1 MRLSEEKNGQLE
13 RLRAFDLTIKLM
25 LVFLLLGSRVLYL
38 YSFPAHIYLALA
50 GTAIIGFIAKVGLF
64 WLISRE
70 WIA

>member
-1 MRLSEEKNGQLE
+1 MDEKNNGQIE

-38 YSFPAHIYLALA
+38 YGFPPHIYLALA
-50 GTAIIGFIAKVGLF
+50 GTAIIGFVAKIGLF